1 MAEGVLE
8 VGGAPPDA
16 DEDLLVLYFESRR
29 RSGGGP
35 VRSCQ
40 RLGPLFILTFENPQG
55 ERGAAALLLGALV
68 QTGSAG
74 VGSEGVQVQTGS
86 AEVRCEGAPVQTG
99 STGLRY
105 EEVLVQTGSTGV
117 GCEGAPVQT
126 GSTGG
131 RVRWASGPNW
141 EHWAGV

>member
-40 RLGPLFILTFENPQG
+40 RLGPLFILTFESPQG
-55 ERGAAALLLGALV
+55 ERGAAGLLLGALV
-68 QTGSAG
+68 RTGSAG
-74 VGSEGVQVQTGS
+74 
-86 AEVRCEGAPVQTG
+86 VRCEGAPEQTGSTGDRGEWGVVQTG
-99 STGLRY
+99 STGL
-105 EEVLVQTGSTGV
+105 G
-117 GCEGAPVQT
+117 
-126 GSTGG
+126 TGG
-131 RVRWASGPNW
+131 PGSNW
-141 EHWAGV
+141 EHWVGV